1 MEVLAFLAIWLLI
14 NAAIVL
20 WRLAVADRRDRER
33 MRRRLDEYA
42 ASPRETGAR

>member
-1 MEVLAFLAIWLLI
+1 MEILAFLAIWLLI

-33 MRRRLDEYA
+33 RRRRLDDYA
-42 ASPRETGAR
+42 GPRRSEQ